1 MAEGAGPAERA
12 GAELPDACPGADS
25 GNVSQSQSRAS
36 GLGEA
41 EDEDASE
48 ASLSATAAA
57 YSACL
62 LAERS
67 LFSEQ
72 IESLDKSLEDLLTRV
87 DEFVGMLDMIRSDS
101 SQVVNESIPQI
112 YTKATEMRQIY
123 RKIDKLEAF
132 VKMIGNNV
140 AGLEE
145 RVTKA
150 ETDLGAF
157 PSTFKKILHTISMP
171 SFLNEN
177 MYLLHMEYKYT
188 ARLSIEKFP
197 LGFVDAQQEL
207 KAFLKESSR
216 TFLKESFA
224 RNRLPHD
231 SSRPSMNL
239 QSSSRQKTIFHV
251 LMKHL
256 IDGFCFGIGNIFRK
270 EVGLG
275 PATKKILEKP
285 KSLSDTAIVKEDQKR
300 N

>member
-1 MAEGAGPAERA
+1 MQRRSAGAGPPPPRLPAARLRRPARSCEGRRITVGA
-12 GAELPDACPGADS
+12 GGGMAAAAGAGDRTGAELPDACPGADS

-41 EDEDASE
+41 EDEDVSE

-57 YSACL
+57 YSAYL
-62 LAERS
+62 LADRS

-101 SQVVNESIPQI
+101 SQVVNESIPEI

-132 VKMIGNNV
+132 VKMIGNSV

-157 PSTFKKILHTISMP
+157 PSTFKKLLHTISMP
-171 SFLNEN
+171 SFLN
-177 MYLLHMEYKYT
+177 K
-188 ARLSIEKFP
+188 S
-197 LGFVDAQQEL
+197 
-207 KAFLKESSR
+207 
-216 TFLKESFA
+216 
-224 RNRLPHD
+224 
-231 SSRPSMNL
+231 
-239 QSSSRQKTIFHV
+239 SSSRQQQTLYEPPVLFKT
-251 LMKHL
+251 
-256 IDGFCFGIGNIFRK
+256 
-270 EVGLG
+270 
-275 PATKKILEKP
+275 
-285 KSLSDTAIVKEDQKR
+285 EDYFPCL
-300 N
+300 NEAPY

>member
-1 MAEGAGPAERA
+1 
-12 GAELPDACPGADS
+12 AELPDAGPGADS

-41 EDEDASE
+41 EDASE

-57 YSACL
+57 YSAYL
-62 LAERS
+62 LADRS

-132 VKMIGNNV
+132 VKMIGNSV

-171 SFLNEN
+171 SFLN
-177 MYLLHMEYKYT
+177 K
-188 ARLSIEKFP
+188 S
-197 LGFVDAQQEL
+197 
-207 KAFLKESSR
+207 
-216 TFLKESFA
+216 
-224 RNRLPHD
+224 
-231 SSRPSMNL
+231 
-239 QSSSRQKTIFHV
+239 SSSRQQQTLYEPPVLFKT
-251 LMKHL
+251 
-256 IDGFCFGIGNIFRK
+256 
-270 EVGLG
+270 
-275 PATKKILEKP
+275 
-285 KSLSDTAIVKEDQKR
+285 EDYFPCLHEAPY
-300 N
+300 

>member
-1 MAEGAGPAERA
+1 MAAVAGAGERA

-57 YSACL
+57 YSAYL
-62 LAERS
+62 LADRS

-132 VKMIGNNV
+132 VKMIGNSV

-171 SFLNEN
+171 SFLN
-177 MYLLHMEYKYT
+177 K
-188 ARLSIEKFP
+188 S
-197 LGFVDAQQEL
+197 
-207 KAFLKESSR
+207 
-216 TFLKESFA
+216 
-224 RNRLPHD
+224 
-231 SSRPSMNL
+231 
-239 QSSSRQKTIFHV
+239 SSSRQQQTLYEPPVLFKT
-251 LMKHL
+251 
-256 IDGFCFGIGNIFRK
+256 
-270 EVGLG
+270 
-275 PATKKILEKP
+275 
-285 KSLSDTAIVKEDQKR
+285 EDYFPCL
-300 N
+300 NEAPH